1 MFRYFNQTLKS
12 LRLYSKDRQQG
23 MVESLICYLN
33 NVMKRKEVEDTLE
46 EKCKELA
53 GVLRDMIQGNQI
65 ETSIP
70 MMSRLM
76 EKKTAKKKRSRLPL
90 N

>member
-1 MFRYFNQTLKS
+1 
-12 LRLYSKDRQQG
+12 
-23 MVESLICYLN
+23 
-33 NVMKRKEVEDTLE
+33 MKRKEVEDTLE